1 VSLKGKEGTV
11 SERESCRKPCD
22 ECPFKRHNKLDNSD
36 GKPGGS
42 DPTVYIGQA
51 MGPFWLPCHK
61 SPDYQG
67 KDSDPSQVIQCAGAA
82 VFRSNIGRAD
92 LMPQGLLRL
101 PMNKTQVFATPEE
114 LLAHYRGVSLDQA
127 AVELYITT
135 PLELMQAE
143 LSKQEVQLY
152 NLTGKTIKQ

>member
-1 VSLKGKEGTV
+1 MASSDK
-11 SERESCRKPCD
+11 CRQPCD
-22 ECPFKRHNKLDNSD
+22 ECPFRRNNKLDNSD
-36 GKPGGS
+36 GRPGGS

-61 SPDYQG
+61 DNAYRG

-82 VFRSNIGRAD
+82 VFRSNIGRD
-92 LMPQGLLRL
+92 GLMPRGLLRL
-101 PMNKTQVFATPEE
+101 PMNKTKVFATPEE
-114 LLAHYRGVSLDQA
+114 LLAHYRGVSVDQA

-143 LSKQEVQLY
+143 LAKQDVQVY
-152 NLTGKTIKQ
+152 NLTGKSIR